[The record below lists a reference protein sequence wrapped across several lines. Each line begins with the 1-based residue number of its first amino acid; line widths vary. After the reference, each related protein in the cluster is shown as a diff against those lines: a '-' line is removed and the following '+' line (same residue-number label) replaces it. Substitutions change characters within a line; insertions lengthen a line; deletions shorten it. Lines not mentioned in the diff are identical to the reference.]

1 MVYLGLRIMDKNPV
15 ERGVEDVIRTYEL
28 LDRVRLGRDIVIRD
42 DQFAREALFDAA
54 RLVRSKGI
62 GLSLIDTGRFEPGD
76 LEWLIR
82 EGVRIYTSDEV
93 RASEMEL
100 DRIVRAC
107 GAAKSFAAYFQNGP
121 LRTGEAE
128 GAVSVPALKRL
139 CGSGLDLH
147 LSNRT
152 HARESG
158 VVSELAENAR
168 DGRAFL
174 AYYHHGPFAEG
185 LPGLAERGA
194 WIHFSD
200 RSLRDGDPSGLGTEI
215 ARVALAAGSR
225 AAVHVESG
233 LPLPVLERLF
243 AAGAVLLFRT
253 PPSDRQSRQR
263 SLEERARKRT
273 LPVRACYLSPAFLP

>member
-15 ERGVEDVIRTYEL
+15 ERGVEDVVRTYEL
-28 LDRVRLGRDIVIRD
+28 LDRIRLGQDVVIRD

-82 EGVRIYTSDEV
+82 ERVRIYTSDEA
-93 RASEMEL
+93 RPNEMEL

-152 HARESG
+152 HVREFG
-158 VVSELAENAR
+158 IVSELAESAR

-174 AYYHHGPFAEG
+174 AYYHHGPLVEG
-185 LPGLAERGA
+185 LPELAARGA

-200 RSLRDGDPSGLGTEI
+200 RSLADEAAAGLGLEI
-215 ARVALAAGSR
+215 VRGGRVSGTR
-225 AAVHVESG
+225 AAVYVEAG
-233 LPLPVLERLF
+233 LPLPVLESLF

-253 PPSDRQSRQR
+253 PPSDWR
-263 SLEERARKRT
+263 SLQRPVEQKARKRT
-273 LPVRACYLSPAFLP
+273 LPVRASYLSPAFLP